1 MTEGAPAGAALRFY
15 CALGALA
22 APAAPL
28 VLRARLARGRE
39 DPDRWREKLART
51 GAVRP
56 EGRLAWLHGVGIGE
70 VMALR
75 GLVGAMAQLDGGLS
89 FLVTSM
95 SRTSLAPLS
104 RNMPPRAVHQ
114 FLPLDAPPFVSRF
127 LDHWRPDLA
136 VWTDQEVWP
145 CFVRAA
151 HGRGIP
157 QAWVSARV
165 SASSHERRSRAK
177 GLHAD
182 MLSRLS
188 LVAPS
193 SDASARRL
201 EDLGAA
207 GPLEPCGPLK
217 AAGPPLADLPEV
229 REGFRAAAGDRLVWL
244 AASTH
249 EADEPVALDA
259 HAEVRKRDGSAL
271 LVVVP
276 RDPKRGRS
284 VVGECRKRGLAAS
297 LRSESMPGE
306 GDAVF
311 VADSFGEMGAWMR
324 EARVTL
330 VGGTFGETGGHN
342 PWEPALLGSGVV
354 YGPSVHNFTQD
365 FAEFDRAGAA
375 ARVSDAAQL
384 ASAVTDPEAERMRKD
399 AAKLAE
405 RVAAEAA
412 RVAERLVGMVR
423 D

>member
-1 MTEGAPAGAALRFY
+1 MTEGASTGAALRGY

-22 APAAPL
+22 APLAPF

-51 GAVRP
+51 EAARP

-75 GLVGAMAQLDGGLS
+75 GLVGAMADLDGDLS

-104 RNMPPRAVHQ
+104 RNMPPRTVHQ
-114 FLPLDAPPFVSRF
+114 FLPLDAPQFVSRF
-127 LDHWRPDLA
+127 LDRWRPDLA
-136 VWTDQEVWP
+136 VWSDQEIWP
-145 CFVRAA
+145 CFVRTA

-165 SASSHERRSRAK
+165 TEDSYERRSRAK

-182 MLSRLS
+182 VLSRLS
-188 LVAPS
+188 LVVPS

-201 EDLGAA
+201 GRLGAA
-207 GPLEPCGPLK
+207 GPLETCGPMK
-217 AAGPPLADLPEV
+217 AASPPLADVTEV
-229 REGFRAAAGDRLVWL
+229 REGFRAAAGNRLVWL

-259 HAEVRKRDGSAL
+259 HAEVMKADGRVL

-284 VVGECRKRGLAAS
+284 VLDECERRGLAAS
-297 LRSESMPGE
+297 LRSESMPRE
-306 GDAVF
+306 ADAVF

-324 EARVTL
+324 EAKVTL

-342 PWEPALLGSGVV
+342 PWEPALLGSAVA
-354 YGPSVHNFTQD
+354 YGPNVSNFTQD
-365 FAEFDRAGAA
+365 FAAFDRAGAA
-375 ARVSDAAQL
+375 VRVSGAAEL
-384 ASAVTDPEAERMRKD
+384 AAAVTDPALGSMRKE
-399 AAKLAE
+399 AGELAR
-405 RVAAEAA
+405 RVAADTT

-423 D
+423 A